1 MSLDLYI
8 GCMYSGK
15 TSRLIAEYRKWRKI
29 NKQILCINYEKDTR
43 YSEEAKIVSHDKEE
57 MGKDS
62 VQMAVDCLREVK
74 DVHKYDIIM
83 INEGQFFVDLIEY
96 CRKWCDEYNKHV
108 IVCGLDGD
116 FQREPIGD
124 INKLISIADNI
135 TKLKAL
141 CEICNDGT
149 EGIFSKR
156 LSKNTKKIEIG
167 TGYIAVCR
175 KHFNNE

>member
-1 MSLDLYI
+1 MSIDLYI

-15 TSRLIAEYRKWRKI
+15 TSRLITEYRKWKKI
-29 NKQILCINYEKDTR
+29 DKNILCINYNKDTR

-62 VQMAVDCLREVK
+62 EQIAVEYLREVTNIE
-74 DVHKYDIIM
+74 KYDIIM
-83 INEGQFFVDLIEY
+83 INEGQFFVDLVEY
-96 CRKWCDEYNKHV
+96 CKEWCEKYNKHI

-116 FQREPIGD
+116 FEREPLGD
-124 INKLISIADNI
+124 INRLISLADNVV
-135 TKLKAL
+135 KLKAL

-149 EGIFSKR
+149 DGIFSKR
-156 LSKNTKKIEIG
+156 LSKNTDKIEIG

-175 KHFNNE
+175 KHYNN